1 MDDNLL
7 NNELDEIVK
16 RYDRRKLINKPQYD
30 STSVWQILTFQ
41 ERERAFI
48 KMIKFAKIKSLSDL
62 KLIEIGCGN
71 GNNILGF
78 LRLGFK
84 PENLAINEL
93 IHERFVEAKSKLPG
107 SITMI
112 EGNALDMNLREN
124 SFDIVFQSMVF
135 SSILDIQFQNKLA
148 LKMWE
153 LVKPGGGILW
163 YDFIYN
169 NPKNKDVTGIPL
181 NRVTDLFP
189 EGEIKK
195 WKITLAPPLSRVVT
209 EISPLFYN
217 LFNLFPFLRTHI
229 LCWITKN
236 Y

>member
-16 RYDRRKLINKPQYD
+16 RYNRRKLINKSQYD

-41 ERERAFI
+41 ERERALI
-48 KMIKFAKIKSLSDL
+48 KMMKFAKIKSLSDL

-71 GNNILGF
+71 GNNILEF

-135 SSILDIQFQNKLA
+135 SSILNHDFQNQLA
-148 LKMWE
+148 KKMWE
-153 LVKPGGGILW
+153 LAKPGGGVLW

-169 NPKNKDVTGIPL
+169 NPQNSDVIGIPFK
-181 NRVTDLFP
+181 RVRELFP
-189 EGEIKK
+189 KGDIKK
-195 WKITLAPPLSRVVT
+195 WRLTLAPPLSRVVT
-209 EISPLFYN
+209 RISPSLYN
-217 LFNLFPFLRTHI
+217 LVNLFPFLRTHI
-229 LCWITKN
+229 LCWVTKI
-236 Y
+236 